1 MTAAADRSPSPLTL
15 LTSAPAPGTVR
26 ITVVGDLEYDTVED
40 LLLEVADCLARHPHL
55 GHLRL
60 DLAELAMCDSMGLS
74 ALLQIR
80 RFTGGVGARLHLD
93 HRPPALDRL
102 LDLTGTLDHLLA
114 PPSEADRPAPGRTGA
129 LDVPD

>member
-1 MTAAADRSPSPLTL
+1 MTHPDLGPLHL
-15 LTSAPAPGTVR
+15 LTSAPAPGTVH

-40 LLLEVADCLARHPHL
+40 LLLEVSDALAHHPGLRHLHL
-55 GHLRL
+55 N
-60 DLAELAMCDSMGLS
+60 LAELGMCDSMGLS
-74 ALLQIR
+74 ALLQTR

-114 PPSEADRPAPGRTGA
+114 LPSAADRTPGDRTDA